1 MVADLRGR
9 KQESSMLAVRGVVQ
23 LGYRRGGDQEA
34 ENSSA
39 GVFIPSGTAQSST
52 GKERL
57 RASNQ
62 EPPGRHVTREHQWG
76 ATVLL
81 LVRPRKVGVT

>member
-1 MVADLRGR
+1 MIVISSGSRSTREG
-9 KQESSMLAVRGVVQ
+9 SMLSLQHRNKRQ
-23 LGYRRGGDQEA
+23 KM
-34 ENSSA
+34 SSA